1 MDDQAMPSDEHV
13 MESNVFDY
21 NKKCRFS
28 DNFGFKRYLKALYK
42 GEILEGKRNGL
53 GVMIY
58 E

>member
-1 MDDQAMPSDEHV
+1 MPSDEHI

-21 NKKCRFS
+21 NKQCRFS
-28 DNFGFKRYLKALYK
+28 ENFGFKRYLKALFK
-42 GEILEGKRNGL
+42 GEIVDGKRNGL